1 MFGSTHNDVRW
12 TRRAG
17 IVAGAIGLAAA
28 GSMVAPQAFGT
39 AAEAPARV
47 EARSLGTAAA
57 NDAETP
63 EPEVT
68 YERGVALGG
77 TGDLNGRQVF
87 AEVYGNSLHGS
98 QAIVVIEQP
107 GGPDLSATVDVVFE
121 DLLDGDIELDVA
133 LSRYTRGGPVA
144 TRSSAQLAG
153 TWELSGPAVEIDE
166 TYADA
171 GYLIHVTGTN
181 TPVSA
186 DVTVTVDG
194 QPVVL
199 QTHDALAF
207 DLTVTKTPL

>member
-39 AAEAPARV
+39 AEV
-47 EARSLGTAAA
+47 SARSLDTSTAIE
-57 NDAETP
+57 AETP
-63 EPEVT
+63 EAEVT
-68 YERGVALGG
+68 YEQGVALAG
-77 TGDLNGRQVF
+77 TGELNGRQVF
-87 AEVYGNSLHGS
+87 AEIYGNSLYGS
-98 QAIVVIEQP
+98 QATVVIEQP
-107 GGPDLSATVDVVFE
+107 GGPDLSATVE
-121 DLLDGDIELDVA
+121 LAAEELLDGDVDLDMA
-133 LSRYTRGGPVA
+133 LSRNTRGGPVA
-144 TRSSAQLAG
+144 TRSSAQLTG
-153 TWELSGPAVEIDE
+153 TWELSDPALQIDE
-166 TYADA
+166 TYTDA

-186 DVTVTVDG
+186 DVTVTVNG

-199 QTHDALAF
+199 HMHDAFAF

>member
-1 MFGSTHNDVRW
+1 MFTRTPNKIQRI
-12 TRRAG
+12 RRAG
-17 IVAGAIGLAAA
+17 VVAAAIGVAAA
-28 GSMVAPQAFGT
+28 ASMVGPQAFGT
-39 AAEAPARV
+39 AAETPTRAEV
-47 EARSLGTAAA
+47 RSLGTAAA
-57 NDAETP
+57 ADAETS
-63 EPEVT
+63 EAEVT
-68 YERGVALGG
+68 YERGVALAG

-87 AEVYGNSLHGS
+87 AEAYANSLYGA
-98 QAIVVIEQP
+98 QATIMVEPP
-107 GGPDLSATVDVVFE
+107 GGPQIGGSAEFDAA
-121 DLLDGDIELDVA
+121 DLLDGDVELDVA
-133 LSRYTRGGPVA
+133 LSRNTRGGPVA

-153 TWELSGPAVEIDE
+153 TWEPAGPAVEIDE

-199 QTHDALAF
+199 QMHDAFAF

>member
-1 MFGSTHNDVRW
+1 MFGSTHNKVRRI
-12 TRRAG
+12 RRAG
-17 IVAGAIGLAAA
+17 IIAGAIGVAAA
-28 GSMVAPQAFGT
+28 ASMVAPVAFGT
-39 AAEAPARV
+39 AAEAPVRG
-47 EARSLGTAAA
+47 EARSLGTTAAT
-57 NDAETP
+57 DTETP

-68 YERGVALGG
+68 YERGVALAGV
-77 TGDLNGRQVF
+77 GDLNGRQVF

-98 QAIVVIEQP
+98 QVIVVIEQP

-121 DLLDGDIELDVA
+121 DLLDGDFELDVA

-153 TWELSGPAVEIDE
+153 TWELSGPGVEIDE

-171 GYLIHVTGTN
+171 GYLIQVTGTN

-194 QPVVL
+194 QPVGL
-199 QTHDALAF
+199 QMHDAFAF

>member
-1 MFGSTHNDVRW
+1 MFGSTHNKVRRI
-12 TRRAG
+12 RRIS

-28 GSMVAPQAFGT
+28 ASMLAPQAFGT

-57 NDAETP
+57 AET
-63 EPEVT
+63 ETSDAEVT
-68 YERGVALGG
+68 YERGVALAG

-87 AEVYGNSLHGS
+87 AEVYANSVYGG
-98 QAIVVIEQP
+98 QATIMVEPP
-107 GGPDLSATVDVVFE
+107 GGPQLGGSAEFDAA
-121 DLLDGDIELDVA
+121 DLLDGDVELDVA

-144 TRSSAQLAG
+144 TRSTAQLAG
-153 TWELSGPAVEIDE
+153 MWELSGPVVEIDE

-186 DVTVTVDG
+186 NVTVTVDG

-199 QTHDALAF
+199 QMHDAFAF
-207 DLTVTKTPL
+207 DLTVAKTPL